1 MPMKPATH
9 GRTPAPA
16 WPCRLT
22 LCAALLAPLP
32 LPAQAPSTPPPFEYL
47 DVNGDGNIDAQEA
60 QQRGLPENLMRQADA
75 DRDRRASREEYRQW
89 LERRADSR
97 QRDATPESAPDAPP
111 PRLVTGDERRR
122 PPLATAPFDE
132 LDRDRDGVLGP
143 DDARDLPAIRRNQVD
158 DMDRDG
164 DGRVQRSEFDQHQQ
178 RRAPDRTLDTPT
190 LDTPRQPGPGL

>member
-16 WPCRLT
+16 WLCRLT
-22 LCAALLAPLP
+22 LWAVLLAPLP
-32 LPAQAPSTPPPFEYL
+32 LAAQAPATPPPFEHL
-47 DVNGDGNIDAQEA
+47 DVNGDGDIDAQEA
-60 QQRGLPENLMRQADA
+60 RQRGLPENLMRQADA

-89 LERRADSR
+89 RERRADSQ
-97 QRDATPESAPDAPP
+97 QRDATPESAPAGPP

-122 PPLATAPFDE
+122 PPPATAPFDE
-132 LDRDRDGVLGP
+132 FDRDRDGVLDS
-143 DDARDLPAIRRNQVD
+143 DDARNLPAIRRSQVD

-178 RRAPDRTLDTPT
+178 RRAPDRTLDTP
-190 LDTPRQPGPGL
+190 RQPQPGL